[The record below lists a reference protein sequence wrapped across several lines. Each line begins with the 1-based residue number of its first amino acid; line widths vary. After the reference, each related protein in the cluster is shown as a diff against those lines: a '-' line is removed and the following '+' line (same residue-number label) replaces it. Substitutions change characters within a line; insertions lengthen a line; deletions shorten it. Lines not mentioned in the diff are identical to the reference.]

1 MIEAWWS
8 SLDTALQVYYG
19 IAIVTSVLL
28 ALQLVLLVFGFD
40 GDGVDDFDA
49 DVHDTGMGVLSIRSV
64 TAFFTGFGWG
74 GVIAL
79 RNGLGLGAS
88 TVAALA
94 AGGALMGT
102 VVLIM
107 RGFYS
112 MRDSGTLDYRNAVG
126 AMGNV
131 YLPIPP
137 SMQGPGQIEVLVQGR
152 LKVVRA
158 FTRSA
163 ARIPNHARVKVV
175 EALDQQTL
183 LVEPLDP
190 PPAAAPPAPAAGSA
204 GTAGPA
210 APNPQES

>member
-1 MIEAWWS
+1 MIEAWWG

-19 IAIVTSVLL
+19 IAVVTSVLL
-28 ALQLVLLVFGFD
+28 AMQLALLVLGFD
-40 GDGVDDFDA
+40 GGGAEDFDA
-49 DVHDTGMGVLSIRSV
+49 DVHDTGMGILSVRTV
-64 TAFFTGFGWG
+64 TAFFTGFGGG

-94 AGGALMGT
+94 AGGVLMGT

-112 MRDSGTLDYRNAVG
+112 MRESGTLDYRNAVG
-126 AMGNV
+126 AMGSV

-137 SMQGPGQIEVLVQGR
+137 NMEGPGQIEVLVQGR

-158 FTRSA
+158 FTRAA
-163 ARIPNHARVKVV
+163 ARIPNRARVKVV
-175 EALDQQTL
+175 ETLDQQTL

-190 PPAAAPPAPAAGSA
+190 PS
-204 GTAGPA
+204 PA

>member
-1 MIEAWWS
+1 MIEAWWG

-19 IAIVTSVLL
+19 IAVVTSVLL
-28 ALQLVLLVFGFD
+28 AMQLALLVLGFD
-40 GDGVDDFDA
+40 GGGAEDFDA
-49 DVHDTGMGVLSIRSV
+49 DVHDTGMGILSVRTV

-102 VVLIM
+102 VLLIM

-126 AMGNV
+126 AMGSV

-137 SMQGPGQIEVLVQGR
+137 NMEGPGQIEVLVQGR

-158 FTRSA
+158 FTRAA
-163 ARIPNHARVKVV
+163 ARIPNRARVKVV
-175 EALDQQTL
+175 ETLDQQTL

-190 PPAAAPPAPAAGSA
+190 PGPAGPS
-204 GTAGPA
+204 PA